1 MISVATNVA
10 KITPK
15 IAKAISWTVPTLIG
29 YGTDYFMN
37 DSDID
42 ETSQN
47 LISTGAGAG
56 GQILAN
62 KLATNKFLPTSK
74 FGKITQA
81 ALVSTPLLFGLFST
95 EEKPS
100 TETTNKDVITDS
112 LAKANPTKPKEDIAT
127 EIDLLDQMAKKT
139 KSDYEKAMAP
149 INALASGYT
158 DPMNPKGIDFSRVE
172 KNVKALGDAAL
183 SYSAGKALGAL
194 YVQAGLQGA
203 LDMVD
208 KNSLLSADTFNKMKQ
223 MTSAMISAKK
233 GNREAAGAL
242 RQMMG
247 DLEAIGL
254 KNKDVISA
262 VGMAADMNVKL
273 ANQLNDLAIAKQRVQ
288 MKVGVDGKPV
298 DPMKN
303 IATIKDQVIFT
314 WNKYSK
320 LREERGDADAE
331 VKSALAE
338 YNAWKQ
344 KLNSMAGIQSS
355 GSGSGKKISMA
366 DL

>member
-172 KNVKALGDAAL
+172 KSVKALGDAAL

-233 GNREAAGAL
+233 GNREAAGTL
-242 RQMMG
+242 RQIMG

-273 ANQLNDLAIAKQRVQ
+273 ANQLNDLAIAKQKVQ
-288 MKVGVDGKPV
+288 SKTVTLDGKGKAPNLSYLNMV
-298 DPMKN
+298 QDN
-303 IATIKDQVIFT
+303 LIAKKKDALELGDQKAAKIAQD
-314 WNKYSK
+314 K
-320 LREERGDADAE
+320 LDQLSNYISSNYPG
-331 VKSALAE
+331 L
-338 YNAWKQ
+338 Q
-344 KLNSMAGIQSS
+344 LSS
-355 GSGSGKKISMA
+355 GSSSGKKISMA